1 MPADFQDLKAPPI
14 DGKYRYNEW
23 FVGKLVRLVKGHD
36 FSGTPRAA
44 ADAALSHAKR
54 AGFAAIALPALG
66 PEGRLDN
73 VAVWGD
79 PLRKASLGMTDEV
92 REELMAKGFKLRR

>member
-1 MPADFQDLKAPPI
+1 MPADFDDLTAPPR

-23 FVGKLVRLVKGHD
+23 FVGKLLRLVKGHD
-36 FSGTPRAA
+36 FSETPRAA
-44 ADAALSHAKR
+44 ADAALKYAER
-54 AGFAAIALPALG
+54 RGFAAVALPALG

-79 PLRKASLGMTDEV
+79 PFRDASLGMTDEV
-92 REELMAKGFKLRR
+92 RRELLAKDFKLRR

>member
-1 MPADFQDLKAPPI
+1 MPANFYELSAPPR

-23 FVGKLVRLVKGHD
+23 FVGKLQRLIKGHD

-44 ADAALSHAKR
+44 ADAALSYANRH
-54 AGFAAIALPALG
+54 GFAAIALPALG

-79 PLRKASLGMTDEV
+79 PAREASLGMTDEV
-92 REELMAKGFKLRR
+92 RRELIARGFKLRR